1 MLQAPERAVR
11 EDSSIEEKIVTIKMK
26 ISSPA
31 LEPLAEKYMRAKRF
45 VLQWLYEHKTT
56 SLKEVHKALYEVL
69 REKFGLKSKLA
80 QDCYRDAIATYK
92 SWLENP
98 KKGRFPILRNI
109 SLWLTP
115 KASYTVDFNTMTAK
129 ILGEEVKIIGY
140 PHNLTQYKDFK
151 VKEARLVKRGDYWYL
166 NVTMKKKVQVEK
178 QVKGLMAV
186 DINMDFITLGNDKQV
201 IEIPTRLHNAFHFRK
216 LAENLQK
223 KYQRRWRENKRILN
237 RIRSFH
243 IKAKNIVQDFAR
255 KVGKWVVEEA
265 KRLGANYIVLEDLN
279 KMISHVKGLKKD
291 YRDRLYLM
299 QYRRVQHWIEWEA
312 KKHGLNV
319 IYVKPA
325 YSSTTCPRC
334 GYKLKGNGYRMLKCE
349 KCGFEDHRDYIA
361 VCNLY
366 GRGSLT
372 LSTASQM
379 RDVNPNQWEEPSP
392 F

>member
-1 MLQAPERAVR
+1 MLQAPERTVR

-26 ISSPA
+26 IYSSA

-45 VLQWLYEHKTT
+45 VLQWLYEYKTT

-80 QDCYRDAIATYK
+80 QDCYRDAVAVYK
-92 SWLENP
+92 SWLKNP
-98 KKGRFPILRNI
+98 KKGRFPILRNV

-140 PHNLTQYKDFK
+140 PHNLSQYKDFK
-151 VKEARLVKRGDYWYL
+151 VREARLVKRGDDWYL
-166 NVTMKKKVQVEK
+166 NITMKKKVQVEK
-178 QVKGLMAV
+178 QVKGLIAV

-201 IEIPTRLHNAFHFRK
+201 IEIPTRLDDSVHYKK
-216 LAENLQK
+216 LAENLQR
-223 KYQRRWRENKRILN
+223 KYPKRWRENKRILG

-243 IKAKNIVQDFAR
+243 IKARNIVQDFAK
-255 KVGKWVVEEA
+255 KVGKWVVDEA
-265 KRLGANYIVLEDLN
+265 KRIGANYIVLEDLN
-279 KMISHVKGLKKD
+279 KMISHVKGLKKN
-291 YRDRLYLM
+291 YREKLYLM
-299 QYRRVQHWIEWEA
+299 QYRRVQQWVEWEA

-325 YSSTTCPRC
+325 YSSTTCPKC
-334 GYKLKGNGYRMLKCE
+334 GEKMVESDYRTLKCG

-361 VCNLY
+361 VYNLCA
-366 GRGSLT
+366 RGSLT
-372 LSTASQM
+372 LLSAPQM
-379 RDVNPNQWEEPSP
+379 RDVVTNR
-392 F
+392 